1 MYDVM
6 ASTIHPSICLS
17 IHLPVYLPMHLPIHL
32 WRDLALLFTVY
43 HVARPHCAEL
53 DVRARARRAVEIVD
67 DAEVVRVGR
76 QQQPQQPQ
84 HQSLAAAARRVGAVR
99 TVDTYR
105 SSRAAPLRWRGVCR
119 AHEGAQAGSSARGGA
134 YRRGLL
140 AYWAAELSAS
150 RMQPMIGLSGRRC
163 RRCRQ

>member
-1 MYDVM
+1 MREAVLPPLPGARLRCEGGHECSHIGAGRRRVRAEDAVLQGGVQRDRAHPVM
-6 ASTIHPSICLS
+6 
-17 IHLPVYLPMHLPIHL
+17 
-32 WRDLALLFTVY
+32 VY

-99 TVDTYR
+99 TVDTFGGDR
-105 SSRAAPLRWRGVCR
+105 DQTDGIHRLQQLG
-119 AHEGAQAGSSARGGA
+119 HSA
-134 YRRGLL
+134 
-140 AYWAAELSAS
+140 
-150 RMQPMIGLSGRRC
+150 
-163 RRCRQ
+163 

>member
-53 DVRARARRAVEIVD
+53 DVRARARLGVMHAT
-67 DAEVVRVGR
+67 
-76 QQQPQQPQ
+76 PQ
-84 HQSLAAAARRVGAVR
+84 AFGTR
-99 TVDTYR
+99 
-105 SSRAAPLRWRGVCR
+105 
-119 AHEGAQAGSSARGGA
+119 
-134 YRRGLL
+134 
-140 AYWAAELSAS
+140 
-150 RMQPMIGLSGRRC
+150 
-163 RRCRQ
+163 